1 MYLSQRH
8 FTVNEYHSSVMEALP
23 PGIKRLIVLHISI
36 KSLVKGESSYIVYRD
51 SYISQECYLQCL

>member
-1 MYLSQRH
+1 MYLSRRH

-23 PGIKRLIVLHISI
+23 PRIKRLIVLHIAI

-51 SYISQECYLQCL
+51 S

>member
-23 PGIKRLIVLHISI
+23 PRIKRLIVLHIAI

-51 SYISQECYLQCL
+51 S